1 MLYKVRDTGECDIYE
16 RHRLPQCLPP
26 AIAKHPDHFTLF
38 RRMCIL
44 VGCDYLPGG
53 LCGVGMKKAEV
64 FFSKMLQVN
73 SSRMLTSTHAE
84 EIRQLLPRIPT
95 VLGIERLNVDQ
106 EFVDDF
112 IRAEST
118 FLHQTVFDPR

>member
-1 MLYKVRDTGECDIYE
+1 M
-16 RHRLPQCLPP
+16 
-26 AIAKHPDHFTLF
+26 
-38 RRMCIL
+38 
-44 VGCDYLPGG
+44 
-53 LCGVGMKKAEV
+53 GMKKAEV